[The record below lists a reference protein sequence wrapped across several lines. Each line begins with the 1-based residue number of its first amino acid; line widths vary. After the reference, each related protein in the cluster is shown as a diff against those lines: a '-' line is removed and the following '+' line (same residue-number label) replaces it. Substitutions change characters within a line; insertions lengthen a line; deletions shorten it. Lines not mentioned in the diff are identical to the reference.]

1 MFPWGLSLA
10 YHYSLSFLCSRFA
23 SLCKEY
29 NRVLDEQEE
38 AKAKELSERSSPAMY
53 PSRLHEHVESQ
64 SKAELDLAI
73 SCHILAYLASPELRL
88 RALAFS

>member
-1 MFPWGLSLA
+1 M
-10 YHYSLSFLCSRFA
+10 
-23 SLCKEY
+23 
-29 NRVLDEQEE
+29 DEQEE

-73 SCHILAYLASPELRL
+73 SCPHIESQV
-88 RALAFS
+88 SIGVIV